1 MDPET
6 TTTFSD
12 SPTQV
17 ANDASNDQL
26 VHVATSAANS
36 PAPTRA
42 KVMFEQVE
50 LFELEPDEARD
61 TEYLRK
67 LLEPH
72 YPAATDAKFE
82 FKQEGDC
89 LVVTMIKQNPPK
101 G

>member
-6 TTTFSD
+6 TIPSD
-12 SPTQV
+12 NYPTQS
-17 ANDASNDQL
+17 ANDTSDGQS
-26 VHVATSAANS
+26 VSPVAAVTAA
-36 PAPTRA
+36 PVLTRA

-50 LFELEPDEARD
+50 LFELESDEARD

-82 FKQEGDC
+82 YKEQGDC
-89 LVVTMIKQNPPK
+89 LIVTMIKQNPPK